1 MIIAENIV
9 AKYKNDSEGL
19 AEYFLK
25 IFFCNQEI
33 SFPINPFGILKKL
46 GVSFV
51 FRNLEKLE
59 GVLIA
64 DGQNPDNVLIAINA
78 KRNIQRQRFTCA
90 HELCHLLKDGGRY
103 DPWSC
108 LVHSRNKTERY
119 AENFAACLL
128 MPRKAIVDQVNNI
141 IKSKYLSGD
150 DILRIAHSFG
160 TSFQACLYRISSCMP
175 SVLPYDYT
183 EKYKNYRP
191 ARQRYL
197 LGFSDALLYSQI
209 IDSCEQL
216 WSLPS
221 NHYAAYAFK
230 NRFVFNDARLEGVD
244 VSLETAAEIVSDIRV
259 NNSQLCHGYIQFTEI
274 AGHSALY
281 DAVFKEANSD
291 SPMTIYAI
299 LSFNRILFSYEPYPE
314 FGGRTRNQNTIV
326 IGGGFETVDY
336 SEITGKIIELDKKVR
351 ELDSIKNTLSKSDI
365 LYRILDIHHE
375 LTVIH
380 PFSDG
385 NGRTA
390 RAFMNFQLIR
400 YGFPP
405 VYIELSDKKEYL
417 DALADADLRGNVDKL
432 FDIVSKKIVKSH
444 ADFYSIND

>member
-1 MIIAENIV
+1 MIISEDIV
-9 AKYKNDSEGL
+9 AEYENDSEGL
-19 AEYFLK
+19 AEYFLN
-25 IFFCNQEI
+25 IFLCNQEI
-33 SFPINPFGILKKL
+33 TFPINPFDILKKL

-64 DGQNPDNVLIAINA
+64 DGQNPDSVLIAVNA

-90 HELCHLLKDGGRY
+90 HELCHLLKDVGKY
-103 DPWSC
+103 DPCSC
-108 LVHSRNKTERY
+108 FVHSRRKTERY

-128 MPRKAIVDQVNNI
+128 MPRRAIVEQVNKI
-141 IKSKYLSGD
+141 IKSRYLSGD
-150 DILRIAHSFG
+150 DILRISHFFG

-175 SVLPYDYT
+175 SVLPYGYV
-183 EKYKNYRP
+183 EKFKNYSP
-191 ARQRYL
+191 VKHKHQ
-197 LGFSDALLYSQI
+197 LGFTDAQLYSQI

-216 WSLPS
+216 WPLPA
-221 NHYAAYAFK
+221 NQYAANAFK

-244 VSLETAAEIVSDIRV
+244 VSLETAAEIVSDIRA
-259 NNSQLCHGYIQFTEI
+259 NNSQLCPEYTQFTEI

-281 DAVFKEANSD
+281 DAVFEEAMRN

-299 LSFNRILFSYEPYPE
+299 FSFNRILFSYEPYPE
-314 FGGRTRNQNTIV
+314 FGGRTRTQNTIV
-326 IGGGFETVDY
+326 IGGGFETVDF
-336 SEITGKIIELDKKVR
+336 SEIMGKLIELNEEVR
-351 ELDSIKNTLSKSDI
+351 ELDFIENTLSKSDI
-365 LYRILDIHHE
+365 LYRILKIHHE

-380 PFSDG
+380 PFNDG

-405 VYIELSDKKEYL
+405 VYIELSDKTEHL
-417 DALADADLRGNVDKL
+417 NALNDADLTDNVDKL
-432 FDIVSKKIVKSH
+432 FGIVSRKIVKSH